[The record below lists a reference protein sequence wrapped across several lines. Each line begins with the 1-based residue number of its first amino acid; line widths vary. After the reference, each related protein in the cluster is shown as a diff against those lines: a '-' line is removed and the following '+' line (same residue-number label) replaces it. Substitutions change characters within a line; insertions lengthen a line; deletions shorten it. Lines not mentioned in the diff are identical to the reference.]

1 MGRGVMIVL
10 FYVVCVA
17 SLLFFAA
24 FLLQISSPGR
34 TRRKEPVVRKAS
46 RSEAVEPAAGKK
58 WLIHLERQMAEFL
71 LQNKS
76 TVILLVVLAISSAS
90 LVAQD
95 QGGPPDEQRSRQ
107 TAQQSTEFLRLS
119 ISSWVCLS
127 PLNTKSTSSTLSS
140 TANTARGSF
149 STGLQAGIAVALNI
163 RGFGSEVIARPNA
176 SLLRVNL

>member
-1 MGRGVMIVL
+1 MIVL

-17 SLLFFAA
+17 SPLFFVV
-24 FLLQISSPGR
+24 FLLQISSPWR
-34 TRRKEPVVRKAS
+34 TRRKEPVVSKAS

-95 QGGPPDEQRSRQ
+95 QGGPTDEQRSRQ
-107 TAQQSTEFLRLS
+107 TAQGSTEFLGLS
-119 ISSWVCLS
+119 ISSWVWLS
-127 PLNTKSTSSTLSS
+127 PLNTESTSSTLSS
-140 TANTARGSF
+140 TANTTRGGL
-149 STGLQAGIAVALNI
+149 STGPRLAL
-163 RGFGSEVIARPNA
+163 R
-176 SLLRVNL
+176 SL